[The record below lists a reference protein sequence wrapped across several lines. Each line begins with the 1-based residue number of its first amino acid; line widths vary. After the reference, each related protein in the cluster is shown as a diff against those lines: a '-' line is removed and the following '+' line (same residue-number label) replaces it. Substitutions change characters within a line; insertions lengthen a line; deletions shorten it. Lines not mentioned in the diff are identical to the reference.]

1 MNRDQLKSLLGEGA
15 SKEVIDAIMR
25 ANGEDVNAAKAPIES
40 LKAQLEEANGK
51 ISSLEDE
58 ANKNLTADE
67 QWQKQLDA
75 ANATAKQALRDLNEA
90 TAAAVFAGAG
100 MSEDEYR
107 PFIGSVIGGT
117 RDETTAAAK
126 AIADVVSA
134 KAKAA
139 ADDAKKQALAG
150 MPQPHGGDEGSGAI
164 TTKKQFRAMSDTEQ
178 IAWKQQNPDAWKN
191 LS

>member
-1 MNRDQLKSLLGEGA
+1 MNRDQIKSLLGEGA

-25 ANGEDVNAAKAPIES
+25 ANGEDVNAGKAAIET

-100 MSEDEYR
+100 MSEAESK

-150 MPQPHGGDEGSGAI
+150 MPQPQGGDEGNGAI

>member
-25 ANGEDVNAAKAPIES
+25 ANGEDVNAGKAAIET

-100 MSEDEYR
+100 MSEDEYG

-150 MPQPHGGDEGSGAI
+150 MPQPQGGDEGNGAI

>member
-25 ANGEDVNAAKAPIES
+25 ANGEDVNAGKAAIET

-100 MSEDEYR
+100 MSEDEHKL
-107 PFIGSVIGGT
+107 FIGSVIGGT

-126 AIADVVSA
+126 AIADVVAA

-150 MPQPHGGDEGSGAI
+150 MPQPQGGDEGNGAI

>member
-25 ANGEDVNAAKAPIES
+25 ANGEDVNAGKAAIET

-100 MSEDEYR
+100 MSEDEYM

-150 MPQPHGGDEGSGAI
+150 MPQPHGGDEGNGAI

>member
-25 ANGEDVNAAKAPIES
+25 ANSEDVNAAKAPIDA

-100 MSEDEYR
+100 MSEDEYK
-107 PFIGSVIGGT
+107 PCIGSVIGGT
-117 RDETTAAAK
+117 RDETTAAAT
-126 AIADVVSA
+126 AIADVVAA

-150 MPQPHGGDEGSGAI
+150 MPQPQGGDEGNGAI

-178 IAWKQQNPDAWKN
+178 IAWKQQNPDSWKK